1 MMTQQVCPLDIALLH
16 HPVLNKNGE
25 TIGSAVTNLD
35 LHDIARCARTY
46 GVKQYYIAT
55 PYTDQF
61 KLIEE
66 IVEHWQNGFGA
77 RANPA
82 RKEALAIIRPM
93 HDLDEIIDDI
103 IVRYGKQP
111 LLVTTSARPQT
122 GEIGYQELRAYLHDD
137 RTPVLLIFGT
147 AHGLAPEIMKR
158 ADKKLVPIQG
168 NSTYNHLSVRSAA
181 SIILDRLLGTER
193 Y

>member
-1 MMTQQVCPLDIALLH
+1 MRQQAGPLDIALLH
-16 HPVLNKNGE
+16 HPVRNKIGE

-46 GVKQYYIAT
+46 GIKQYYIAT

-61 KLIEE
+61 RLIEE
-66 IVEHWQNGFGA
+66 IIEHWQNGYGA
-77 RANPA
+77 KANPA
-82 RKEALAIIRPM
+82 RKEALGIIRPM
-93 HDLDEIIDDI
+93 HGLDEIINDI
-103 IVRYGKQP
+103 TVRYGKKP

-122 GEIGYQELRAYLHDD
+122 DEIGYQELRTWLHDD

-158 ADKKLVPIQG
+158 ADRKLAPIQG
-168 NSTYNHLSVRSAA
+168 KSTYNHLSVRSAA

-193 Y
+193 